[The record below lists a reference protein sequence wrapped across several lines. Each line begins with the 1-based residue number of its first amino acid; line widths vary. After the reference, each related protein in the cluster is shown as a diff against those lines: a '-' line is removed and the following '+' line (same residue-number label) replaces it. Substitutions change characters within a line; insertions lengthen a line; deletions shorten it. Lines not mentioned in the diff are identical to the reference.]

1 MGVSGSVEI
10 WKTPK
15 GDKYAVKI
23 YHEKEA
29 HELRKEYQKRVL
41 FEYRLLKQLKHEAFF
56 LPSKYTI
63 SWSGL
68 TVSMYM
74 EAGLNDLAALLR
86 KQGARQFNVA
96 ENMCYWRQLVS
107 GIAYLHEQGMS
118 HRDIKL
124 ENMLLE
130 RATGRL
136 KIIDMATVTTKK
148 PALGIVGSPRYMAP
162 EMASQ
167 IRYDGQIADVWSLG
181 IVLVFFATRKFLWKT
196 AHIDDEKFEMWSK
209 DQKLEDLALPAS
221 LNNLVVALL
230 TIDPEQRM
238 CTTDLLRHS
247 FCKSLPC
254 CQGSKSCGVEH
265 RLLKVLEIWRSRY
278 YLFTWIGVL
287 WFCWIFARSSQ
298 I

>member
-1 MGVSGSVEI
+1 MFFRDTLILQSLMGVSGSVEI

-238 CTTDLLRHS
+238 STTDLLRHS

-265 RLLKVLEIWRSRY
+265 RLLKALEI
-278 YLFTWIGVL
+278 
-287 WFCWIFARSSQ
+287 
-298 I
+298 